1 MSALCTIGKPS
12 EASFQRCLR
21 LLCEGEGDTRMLW
34 FGWQKN
40 NFHRCHLNLFCLI
53 ILFFSLL
60 FPETFNL
67 TWLKV
72 NADVPTTPAPVE
84 KSSRRSS
91 RVRTPLV
98 KKWVCW
104 NHVINK
110 HKVQCI
116 SYLQIWIYWNMRLRF
131 EKPVNELLNFFC
143 GMHCSCCQCSRHHKS

>member
-1 MSALCTIGKPS
+1 MS
-12 EASFQRCLR
+12 E
-21 LLCEGEGDTRMLW
+21 LCEGKGVTRMPW

-40 NFHRCHLNLFCLI
+40 NFHSCHLNLFCLI

-60 FPETFNL
+60 FPENFNL

-104 NHVINK
+104 NHVINE

-116 SYLQIWIYWNMRLRF
+116 SYLQIWIYWNF
-131 EKPVNELLNFFC
+131 EETELLTKKTNKISIECNVTIDECFVNKMF
-143 GMHCSCCQCSRHHKS
+143 MYINMFWHI